1 MEKNISQILDNGFI
15 KSETTNVL
23 KNLNLE
29 TPSDDNF
36 YNYIKIILE
45 KFSTKPLVSQKE
57 ILNELKVDKKELL
70 KLNYIIQNSEEFQN
84 LIIKNSPARKYWN
97 TIIPFAALTDKVL
110 KNEFSFPKRIA
121 IFPGVSCM
129 FYCGFCGRN
138 QSAKYPTSILSD
150 SSLAFDK
157 LFNESPKDT
166 AFRFQVD

>member
-70 KLNYIIQNSEEFQN
+70 KLNYIC
-84 LIIKNSPARKYWN
+84 LLYTSP
-97 TIIPFAALTDKVL
+97 
-110 KNEFSFPKRIA
+110 
-121 IFPGVSCM
+121 
-129 FYCGFCGRN
+129 
-138 QSAKYPTSILSD
+138 
-150 SSLAFDK
+150 
-157 LFNESPKDT
+157 SPRDN
-166 AFRFQVD
+166 R